1 MRTFR
6 LMRPDAWRSVPPSR
20 AHPRFGALRAWLTDR
35 GSLTSRIVAHFPR
48 FKLKRIKQ
56 GWARPMPDERREISL
71 RHGQHAVVREVL
83 LCDAERP
90 LVFAHSV
97 AATHD
102 LRRAWRGL
110 SKLGNR
116 PLAEM
121 LFADPAVARLPME
134 YKKIDARHPL
144 YRRAQK
150 IVGNLPPNLWAR
162 RSVFLKAGQPLLVSE
177 VFVADMPVCK
187 R

>member
-6 LMRPDAWRSVPPSR
+6 LMRPDAWRTVPPSA
-20 AHPRFGALRAWLTDR
+20 AHARFGTLRAWLTDR
-35 GSLTSRIVAHFPR
+35 GSLTARIVAHFPR
-48 FKLKRIKQ
+48 FKLRRIKQ
-56 GWARPMPDERREISL
+56 DLARPTRDERREISL
-71 RHGQHAVVREVL
+71 RHGQRAVVREVL
-83 LCDAERP
+83 LCDAEHP

-102 LRRAWRGL
+102 LRKVWRGL
-110 SKLGNR
+110 SKLGSR

-150 IVGNLPPNLWAR
+150 IVGDLPPSLWAR
-162 RSVFLKAGQPLLVSE
+162 RSVFLKAGRPLLVSE
-177 VFVADMPVCK
+177 VFVAEMPVCK